1 MADENAAGQLGQ
13 QPTPQPAP
21 IAAPSQSLSPE
32 DYQRLTRAE
41 QQYKGAL
48 PVIQAANRFG
58 LKSSKDFE
66 TYGPVIQTLRD
77 KGIDPQQFTAAFS
90 SQVQEQAQDQGV
102 EPNQLSHRDIERMVG
117 EKLTAMKADMIRE
130 QAQAEHDKAMNS
142 EYDELERDD
151 FYSDALGD
159 LKDSKEGRELLR
171 YAAIGR
177 HLAGTDR
184 KEYSDGPL
192 KGKFGPAGRDGLG
205 SIKNWL
211 GSSFKGI
218 VTGLKAGQA
227 AGIGAAAR
235 NGVAAGTVGGNSGSQ
250 GLPGNTPDKGRPG
263 GLPSKAKLEEALS
276 RRGIKPG

>member
-21 IAAPSQSLSPE
+21 LAAPSQSLSTE

-48 PVIQAANRFG
+48 PLIQAATRFG
-58 LKSSKDFE
+58 FKSPKDIE
-66 TYGPVIQTLRD
+66 EYGPVVQTLRE
-77 KGIDPQQFTAAFS
+77 KGINPQQFTAAFG
-90 SQVQEQAQDQGV
+90 SQVQEQAQEQGV
-102 EPNQLSHRDIERMVG
+102 SPRELSHQDIEQMLG
-117 EKLTAMKADMIRE
+117 EKMSKFKADLIRE
-130 QAQAEHDKAMNS
+130 QAQAEHDKAMAS

-177 HLAGTDR
+177 HLAGTER

-235 NGVAAGTVGGNSGSQ
+235 NGVAAGTVGGGSAGQGAPAKDAPSKTASGSVEAWMS
-250 GLPGNTPDKGRPG
+250 DYVA
-263 GLPSKAKLEEALS
+263 AKPAK
-276 RRGIKPG
+276 R